1 MSSVSP
7 ARPRAVMY
15 SWFGGK
21 WGGVVVYCL
30 PFNHGRRR
38 RRRRRMRR
46 RKKRKG
52 VEDTRK
58 E

>member
-30 PFNHGRRR
+30 PFNHGWRRR
-38 RRRRRMRR
+38 RRR